1 MICLL
6 YLKYTNFV
14 ILSNR
19 RWILSCREFTSYIMK
34 IANGKEFVIIK
45 RLSGVI
51 LDSSLLIMLF
61 FIAFNVLLC

>member
-1 MICLL
+1 
-6 YLKYTNFV
+6 
-14 ILSNR
+14 
-19 RWILSCREFTSYIMK
+19 MK

-51 LDSSLLIMLF
+51 LVDYVI